1 MPTLYF
7 VQVTGSE
14 KRLVESANKRAAY
27 NFVAPAVTIEK
38 AKAADIAAFM
48 SKGGKVEVAA

>member
-14 KRLVESANKRAAY
+14 KRLVESQSKKAAY
-27 NFVAPAVTIEK
+27 QFVAPAVTIEK